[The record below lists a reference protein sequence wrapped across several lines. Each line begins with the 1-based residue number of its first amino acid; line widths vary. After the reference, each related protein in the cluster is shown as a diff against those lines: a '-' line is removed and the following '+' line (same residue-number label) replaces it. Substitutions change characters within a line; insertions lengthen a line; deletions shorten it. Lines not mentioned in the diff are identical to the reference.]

1 MKVSKLYLFRLTVE
15 GHGSFPIDMLR
26 YDRCIPFTGED
37 ANKIQDLP
45 SLNKRTVQLQ
55 MYCPLKEGATKDRW
69 ASFGW
74 KVISQEPFSIG

>member
-1 MKVSKLYLFRLTVE
+1 MKASKLYLFRLTVE
-15 GHGSFPIDMLR
+15 GSGDFPVDMLR

-37 ANKIQDLP
+37 AHKVGAY
-45 SLNKRTVQLQ
+45 SLEKRKVLLQ
-55 MYCPLKEGATKDRW
+55 MYSASKEGATKDRW